1 MRARDRVV
9 RHNRGVYRQ
18 GGANT
23 KRPLRAC
30 AKVDPARQNSL
41 PLPLVKIR
49 TRVLVVMGM
58 VGVALPVVAVTRRGP
73 VPRRDGL
80 LAAAAAPP
88 GVAGPG
94 RRAGS
99 PEIRSAVAGFNPAAA
114 RLGVDGRYYA
124 QLADGRRARLT
135 LEPAWQR
142 ATVNLL
148 ARHAMPQASV
158 VVLDSATGRVLVWAS
173 QGAAGRDLAR
183 GAEAPAA
190 SVFKIVTA
198 SALLAHG
205 MPADATTCFSGG
217 FHRLMPADL
226 TPDPR
231 RDRECVTLG
240 EAFARSINTVFARRA
255 LAHLR
260 PETEADA
267 ARRWGFGA
275 EIPFDAPVTRSV
287 YLIPEDTLGFA
298 RTAAGFWNTTLS
310 PLHGALLAQGIALRG
325 DVMRPWMIES
335 VRGARDEELAHGA
348 PQVWRRAV
356 SPEVAAVLQR
366 AMLRTVTDGTGFHG
380 FHDPAG
386 RLYLDGVTV
395 GGKTGTLTQDTPYVA
410 YTWFVGNAEGQGRRL
425 SVGVM
430 VGNGPT
436 WRVKAA
442 TLARQVLQIAFRAQA
457 TD

>member
-1 MRARDRVV
+1 M
-9 RHNRGVYRQ
+9 
-18 GGANT
+18 
-23 KRPLRAC
+23 
-30 AKVDPARQNSL
+30 
-41 PLPLVKIR
+41 KIR
-49 TRVLVVMGM
+49 TRVLVVL
-58 VGVALPVVAVTRRGP
+58 GVVATALPVVAVTHRGAP
-73 VPRRDGL
+73 RRRDGL
-80 LAAAAAPP
+80 LAASAAPP
-88 GVAGPG
+88 GAPSGA
-94 RRAGS
+94 RRTGS
-99 PEIRSAVAGFNPAAA
+99 PEVQGVVPGFVPAAA
-114 RLGVDGRYYA
+114 RPGPDGRYVA
-124 QLADGRRARLT
+124 TLPDGRAARLT

-142 ATVNLL
+142 ATAALL

-158 VVLDSATGRVLVWAS
+158 VVLDTDTGRVLVWAS
-173 QGAAGRDLAR
+173 RGAGGRDLAR
-183 GAEAPAA
+183 DAEAPAA
-190 SVFKIVTA
+190 SVFKVVTA

-231 RDRECVTLG
+231 RDRECVTIG

-255 LAHLR
+255 LTHLR
-260 PETEADA
+260 PELEAEA

-275 EIPFDAPVTRSV
+275 ELPFDAPVARSV

-298 RTAAGFWNTTLS
+298 RTAAGFWNSSLS
-310 PLHGALLAQGIALRG
+310 PLHGALLAQGVALRG
-325 DVMRPWMIES
+325 EMRRPWMVES
-335 VRGARDEELAHGA
+335 VRGPRGEELAHGA
-348 PQVWRRAV
+348 TRAWRRAV

-386 RLYLDGVTV
+386 RLYLSDVTV
-395 GGKTGTLTQDTPYVA
+395 GGKTGTLTQDTPYTA
-410 YTWFVGNAEGQGRRL
+410 YTWFVGNAEGEGRRL
-425 SVGVM
+425 SFAVM

-442 TLARQVLQIAFRAQA
+442 TLARQVLQIAFRGSA

>member
-1 MRARDRVV
+1 MK
-9 RHNRGVYRQ
+9 
-18 GGANT
+18 T
-23 KRPLRAC
+23 
-30 AKVDPARQNSL
+30 
-41 PLPLVKIR
+41 R
-49 TRVLVVMGM
+49 TRVLVVL
-58 VGVALPVVAVTRRGP
+58 GVVAAALPVVAVTHRGAPRRRGA
-73 VPRRDGL
+73 L
-80 LAAAAAPP
+80 LAAAPSVAP
-88 GVAGPG
+88 GGA

-99 PEIRSAVAGFNPAAA
+99 PEIQGVVAGLNPAAA
-114 RLGVDGRYYA
+114 RPGPDGRFVA
-124 QLADGRRARLT
+124 ALPDGRTARLT
-135 LEPAWQR
+135 LEPEWQR
-142 ATVNLL
+142 ATAALL

-158 VVLDSATGRVLVWAS
+158 VVLDTDTGRVLVWAS
-173 QGAAGRDLAR
+173 RGAGGRDLAR
-183 GAEAPAA
+183 DAEAPAA
-190 SVFKIVTA
+190 SVFKIVTG

-205 MPADATTCFSGG
+205 MQPDETTCFSGG

-260 PETEADA
+260 PDLEAEA

-275 EIPFDAPVTRSV
+275 ELPFDAPVARSV

-298 RTAAGFWNTTLS
+298 RTAAGFWNTSLS
-310 PLHGALLAQGIALRG
+310 PLHGALLAQGVALRG
-325 DVMRPWMIES
+325 EMRRPWIVES
-335 VRGARDEELAHGA
+335 IRGARNEELAHGTA
-348 PQVWRRAV
+348 HPWRRAT

-395 GGKTGTLTQDTPYVA
+395 GGKTGTLTQDAPYVA
-410 YTWFVGNAEGQGRRL
+410 YTWFVGNAEGEGRRL
-425 SVGVM
+425 SFGVM

-442 TLARQVLQIAFRAQA
+442 TLARQVLQIAFRGQP

>member
-1 MRARDRVV
+1 
-9 RHNRGVYRQ
+9 
-18 GGANT
+18 
-23 KRPLRAC
+23 
-30 AKVDPARQNSL
+30 
-41 PLPLVKIR
+41 VKIR

-58 VGVALPVVAVTRRGP
+58 VGVALPVVAVTHRGAP
-73 VPRRDGL
+73 RRRDGL
-80 LAAAAAPP
+80 LVASARPP
-88 GVAGPG
+88 GLGRAAG
-94 RRAGS
+94 RAGS
-99 PEIRSAVAGFNPAAA
+99 PEIRGVVPGFNPAAA
-114 RLGVDGRYYA
+114 RLGADGRYHA
-124 QLADGRRARLT
+124 PLADGRSALLT
-135 LEPAWQR
+135 LDPAWQR

-158 VVLDSATGRVLVWAS
+158 VVLDTATGRVLVWAS
-173 QGAAGRDLAR
+173 QGGGGRDLAR

-190 SVFKIVTA
+190 SVFKVVTA

-226 TPDPR
+226 VADPR

-255 LAHLR
+255 LTHLR

-275 EIPFDAPVTRSV
+275 EIPFDAAVTRSV

-325 DVMRPWMIES
+325 DMQRPWMIDS
-335 VRGARDEELAHGA
+335 VRGARGEELAHGA

-356 SPEVAAVLQR
+356 TPEVAAVLQR

-386 RLYLDGVTV
+386 RAYLDGVAV
-395 GGKTGTLTQDTPYVA
+395 GGKTGTLTQDSPYTA
-410 YTWFVGNAEGQGRRL
+410 YTWFVGNAEGEGRRL
-425 SVGVM
+425 SFAVM

-442 TLARQVLQIAFRAQA
+442 TLARQVLQIAFRGQP